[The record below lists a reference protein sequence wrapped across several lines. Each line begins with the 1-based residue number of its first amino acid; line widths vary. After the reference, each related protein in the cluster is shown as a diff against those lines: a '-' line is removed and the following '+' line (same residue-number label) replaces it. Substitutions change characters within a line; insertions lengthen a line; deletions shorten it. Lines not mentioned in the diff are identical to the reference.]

1 MALHRDVLILTHLAL
16 WAQLGVLTRIF
27 FSKFFVLG
35 CSGQWGPCLTGGTYY
50 GSLPPNLL
58 GSLIMGALV
67 SSSVVGLSTPKE
79 VTLLPA
85 SHPWQKNIPLHI
97 GLRTGYCGSL
107 TTFGTWQVELM
118 TEAISLNQWVNAI
131 MAYIVG
137 LAASLMAY
145 IVGCHIA
152 LGIDRYLLPE
162 REDVLAQEAAFLAEE
177 VAAERGRRP
186 PRISPSQ
193 AEELEVDLDLPRIS
207 SGPYPADPALADGTP
222 KAVLGAEEG
231 APGPQPRPWARWRG
245 NRTHAAT
252 ALALAALTAGW
263 AVGAGL
269 EREHTW
275 IRTAFFSVLLGVP
288 GYGGRGRGGL
298 GELPGRSEGA
308 AVTVFGRFGP
318 PHQRQSLS
326 LAGAGGLSFFCR
338 RQILRR
344 DGSRSA
350 VAACSRASLAPPTE
364 HTHLPMTILL
374 SHQVL
379 AALVPGAAAQLQA
392 VQPVPVVPDGHAG
405 GQHARHGHQ
414 LRHGRHPG
422 SSRAGVLGRAAHQRR
437 PDRVLRRADHGFHP
451 SGRDREILCGLPRP
465 VPRLHIHPAL
475 AGGGRPSRHR
485 RLRRGLLVA
494 VRCCCMDAAAP
505 GLAAR
510 T

>member
-58 GSLIMGALV
+58 GSMIMGALV
-67 SSSVVGLSTPKE
+67 SSSVVGLSTSKE

-222 KAVLGAEEG
+222 KAALGAEEG

-288 GYGGRGRGGL
+288 GCWLRWFLAQQLNYRQSSRCPWYPTGTLAANMLGTATSFAMAATQARAGLGYWGALLTSAVQTGFCGALTTVSTLVAEIVKFSAVYPDQFHAYTYTLHSLVGGALLGIAVYGGAYW
-298 GELPGRSEGA
+298 S
-308 AVTVFGRFGP
+308 
-318 PHQRQSLS
+318 Q
-326 LAGAGGLSFFCR
+326 
-338 RQILRR
+338 
-344 DGSRSA
+344 
-350 VAACSRASLAPPTE
+350 
-364 HTHLPMTILL
+364 
-374 SHQVL
+374 
-379 AALVPGAAAQLQA
+379 
-392 VQPVPVVPDGHAG
+392 
-405 GQHARHGHQ
+405 
-414 LRHGRHPG
+414 
-422 SSRAGVLGRAAHQRR
+422 
-437 PDRVLRRADHGFHP
+437 
-451 SGRDREILCGLPRP
+451 
-465 VPRLHIHPAL
+465 
-475 AGGGRPSRHR
+475 
-485 RLRRGLLVA
+485 
-494 VRCCCMDAAAP
+494 
-505 GLAAR
+505 
-510 T
+510 